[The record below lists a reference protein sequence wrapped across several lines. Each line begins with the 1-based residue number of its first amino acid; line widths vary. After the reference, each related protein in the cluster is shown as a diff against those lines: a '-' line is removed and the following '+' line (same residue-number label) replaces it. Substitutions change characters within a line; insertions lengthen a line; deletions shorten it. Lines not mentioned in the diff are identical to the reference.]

1 MQYNGKQETSQQP
14 YIFLLIQFINC
25 INIFLMNDSLNVFD
39 RETGLYSE
47 NYLLLRLH
55 EELGRHRTGRYNLA
69 FISLE
74 IPGFMAAIIPY
85 WEEKKDIYNTIKH
98 IVNSVFGNKAIIVA
112 PEPHKFFLALPKVKK
127 KETLQKCSDLL
138 NKLQIYVKNKFEIPL
153 KLHAGISFYPQ
164 HARNSHEL
172 IHYAELALSHCIT
185 TNNLV
190 TVYSKKTLNHFLCRD
205 VFVDRVKELTEI
217 YRSVKK
223 SLQGDNIIISISGGL
238 GVGKTQ
244 LLKHLS
250 YIFPKDKYKIIY
262 TSTSAIHTLPLYYP
276 LDHVIKAIFSDKRFQ
291 MKNNI
296 PRLKKGLFTVI
307 PTADRN
313 LEKSEEIAVSPDT
326 RWLEVMIGPLL
337 KASKITPIIIA
348 IDDFQYINKKSLE
361 FFKVL
366 LQKARNHPLAFIIT
380 HTYGESSLEHLLS
393 IPNYKLKKIVVSPLD
408 FSSSCRMLKY
418 FLNGGKLDKDL
429 VQQIYSV
436 TKGNPFFMGQV
447 VKYLYEKG
455 TLIWNPEKGW
465 QILKKDNI
473 IPENL
478 KKLIKKRIHGLSTRE
493 RRILNAVVVAGTR
506 IGIDALQYITGLD
519 KVQILDYIDALI
531 KRKIINI
538 GVTGIECAHPL
549 FEKVIYEDLPEKT
562 KKELHKKIANYL
574 EKKFLSEGNVDS
586 KSIAF
591 HFDRGGLKKQAHKY
605 YLEAAY
611 RAKKFFNLKEAS
623 ELFENALITA
633 TNKKTRESIQKELVK
648 IYRKTGDYKRSK
660 QLIQEL
666 LKGSILSIC
675 QKAELM
681 LELSENYMDTT
692 ELGKAYKILEELLSW
707 PLHRCRN
714 SLYLYVAM
722 YKNISWI
729 KYLQGKTEDAWHFIQ
744 KAQTFSLKTGDEILL
759 AQILN
764 LKGNI
769 LFEMGELDDAKKC
782 YDSALT
788 LFKEHNQLNGISKV
802 YNNISTV
809 YSRKGL
815 SSLAVEFLKKSRDIS
830 RKIGDK
836 NGEAIA
842 LLNIGEEFLWL
853 NDLESASHYLK
864 QYMELSSE
872 IDNKLSTLFGNWML
886 GLVEVGRRNYSYA
899 LEFLHKAL
907 QSAKLLGLKQDEL
920 FVRLAIVETLLLNG
934 DLHTAKEEFQ
944 KIRIKNE
951 LETTLLNAEYFLI
964 RFWIYLNEFKEGLSN
979 SQSELNNF
987 IKEAQKIFKETVYP
1001 ELHLRLGWM
1010 IGEALLLIGQFDAA
1024 RQHIQKAWDR
1034 IETVL
1039 ERIGNRKLR
1048 DSFLCHEDIKRIKQL
1063 KESLEVL

>member
-1 MQYNGKQETSQQP
+1 
-14 YIFLLIQFINC
+14 
-25 INIFLMNDSLNVFD
+25 MNDSLNVFD

-112 PEPHKFFLALPKVKK
+112 LEPHKFFIALPKVKK
-127 KETLQKCSDLL
+127 NETLQKCSDML

-172 IHYAELALSHCIT
+172 IHYAELALSHCIA

-190 TVYSKKTLNHFLCRD
+190 TVYSKKTLDRYLFRD
-205 VFVDRVKELTEI
+205 IFVDRVKELTEI
-217 YRSVKK
+217 YHSVKK
-223 SLQGDNIIISISGGL
+223 AIQGDNIIISISGGL

-250 YIFPKDKYKIIY
+250 CIFPNDKYKIIY
-262 TSTSAIHTLPLYYP
+262 LSISAIHTLPLFYP
-276 LDHVIKAIFSDKRFQ
+276 FDHLLKAILSDKRFQ
-291 MKNNI
+291 IMKNNI
-296 PRLKKGLFTVI
+296 PPLKEGQFTII
-307 PTADRN
+307 PVANRN
-313 LEKSEEIAVSPDT
+313 LEKSKEIAISSDT
-326 RWLEVMIGPLL
+326 WWLEVMIESLL

-348 IDDFQYINKKSLE
+348 IDDFQHINKKSLE

-366 LQKARNHPLAFIIT
+366 LQQARNRPLAFIVT
-380 HTYGESSLEHLLS
+380 HTYGESNLEHLLS
-393 IPNYKLKKIVVSPLD
+393 IPNYKLKKIMVPPLD
-408 FSSSCRMLKY
+408 FSSSYRALKC
-418 FLNGGKLDKDL
+418 FLNYGKLDKDL
-429 VQQIYSV
+429 VQQVYSV
-436 TKGNPFFMGQV
+436 TKGNPFFMSQV
-447 VKYLYEKG
+447 VKHLYEKG

-465 QILKKDNI
+465 QILKMDNI

-478 KKLIKKRIHGLSTRE
+478 KTLIKKRIHGLSTGE
-493 RRILNAVVVAGTR
+493 RSILNALVAAGTR
-506 IGIDALQYITGLD
+506 IGMDALQYITGFD

-531 KRKIINI
+531 KRKIINT

-549 FEKVIYEDLPEKT
+549 FEKVIYEDLPETT

-574 EKKFLSEGNVDS
+574 EKKFLSGGNVDS

-591 HFDRGGLKKQAHKY
+591 HFKKGGLKKQAHKY

-611 RAKKFFNLKEAS
+611 RAKKFFNLKEAA
-623 ELFENALITA
+623 ELFENALVTA
-633 TNKKTRESIQKELVK
+633 TNKKTRENIQKELVK
-648 IYRKTGDYKRSK
+648 IYRKIGDYNRSK

-666 LKGSILSIC
+666 LKGRTLSIC

-681 LELSENYMDTT
+681 IELSENYMDTT
-692 ELGKAYKILEELLSW
+692 DLRGAYQILEELLSW

-714 SLYLYVAM
+714 SLHLYVVI
-722 YKNISWI
+722 YQNISWI
-729 KYLQGKTEDAWHFIQ
+729 NYLQGKTEDAWQFIQ
-744 KAQTFSLKTGDEILL
+744 KAQIFSLKTGNEILL

-802 YNNISTV
+802 YNNISIV

-815 SSLAVEFLKKSRDIS
+815 PSLAVEFLKKSRDIS

-842 LLNIGEEFLWL
+842 ILNIGEEFLWL
-853 NDLESASHYLK
+853 NDLESASYYLK
-864 QYMELSSE
+864 QYMDLSSE
-872 IDNKLSTLFGNWML
+872 INDKLSTLFGNWML
-886 GLVEVGRRNYSYA
+886 GLIEMRRRNYSYA

-907 QSAKLLGLKQDEL
+907 ESAKFLGLEQDEL
-920 FVRLAIVETLLLNG
+920 FIRLAVVETLLLNG
-934 DLHTAKEEFQ
+934 DLHSAKEKFQ
-944 KIRIKNE
+944 KIKIKKE
-951 LETTLLNAEYFLI
+951 LETTLLNTEYFLV
-964 RFWIYLNEFKEGLSN
+964 RFWIYLNEFKEGLSD
-979 SQSELNNF
+979 SLPELNNF
-987 IKEAQKIFKETVYP
+987 IKEARKIFQETVYP
-1001 ELHLRLGWM
+1001 ELHLKLGW
-1010 IGEALLLIGQFDAA
+1010 ILGEALLLIGQFDAA
-1024 RQHIQKAWDR
+1024 RQHIQKAWDKV
-1034 IETVL
+1034 ETLL
-1039 ERIGNRKLR
+1039 ERIENKKLR
-1048 DSFLCHEDIKRIKQL
+1048 DCFLCQEDVKRIKQL